1 MKIAVPSYQVRS
13 GYMPVCWSGTSLF
26 EILDPPLQMKQSNP
40 ELFDQLRGQIQ
51 KAQQPNKDPS
61 SNEDPPTTKPS

>member
-26 EILDPPLQMKQSNP
+26 EILDPPLNNP
-40 ELFDQLRGQIQ
+40 SDAHIKITFVITNHRYFIDDSLFIGNCTV
-51 KAQQPNKDPS
+51 ANYCES
-61 SNEDPPTTKPS
+61 

>member
-26 EILDPPLQMKQSNP
+26 EILDPPLITLGITLKTFS
-40 ELFDQLRGQIQ
+40 LD
-51 KAQQPNKDPS
+51 
-61 SNEDPPTTKPS
+61 

>member
-1 MKIAVPSYQVRS
+1 MQQVT
-13 GYMPVCWSGTSLF
+13 G
-26 EILDPPLQMKQSNP
+26 QMKQSNP